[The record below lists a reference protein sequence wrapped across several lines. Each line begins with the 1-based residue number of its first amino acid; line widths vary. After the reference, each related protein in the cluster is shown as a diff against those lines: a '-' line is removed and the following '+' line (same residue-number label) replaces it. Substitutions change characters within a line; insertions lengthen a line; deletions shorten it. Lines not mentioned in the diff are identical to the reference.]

1 MFVKKFQFPK
11 LRLKT
16 PTIISLPLRQRDK
29 RLMDSKEFAFSF
41 KFTNKNETQQELG
54 VGGVKVI
61 NENM

>member
-1 MFVKKFQFPK
+1 
-11 LRLKT
+11 
-16 PTIISLPLRQRDK
+16 
-29 RLMDSKEFAFSF
+29 MDSKEFAFSF